1 MYKFL
6 RCFAILGLLTC
17 QPAVS
22 AQTPLGTALT
32 YQGQLSDGGIPLD
45 GSADL
50 EFRVFDTPVGGTRLG
65 SVVAASNVAVTDGI
79 FTTQLDFGPDVFEG
93 QALWIEIR
101 VRSPHDPT
109 NLAPFETL
117 APRQAIT
124 AAPAAQTLAPGAVIE
139 GPPGGFLAGVVSVV
153 ATEPGIGIATFV
165 DPVSGVGILAATTD
179 LSKSAALVTD
189 KGAVYGTSSPGG
201 FAGYFEQ
208 GMSFFGGNVG
218 IGTLTPTVA
227 LDVVGDMGVSGQ
239 VDFLGP
245 VAVAGGLTIDSPIS
259 SPELPIS
266 VAANAP
272 ALTPI
277 LQLDNTADTMTAIE
291 FSTRFQRWQLGQN
304 RTLGTQDSFFL
315 HDVDADVT
323 RIRVP
328 SNNNGNIHFPS
339 NGLSIN
345 STHVVPLEVRRAD
358 NTLLFQVQQ
367 NGQIFAPLLAN
378 IGDQRNM
385 QYNEASGM
393 IGFDTSSRRYK
404 ENIMPLK
411 ADFARILLAEPHI
424 YTRKNG
430 DPNHWEIGY
439 MAEDL
444 EALGLTPLVEY
455 NGDGLPD
462 GVNYEKSV
470 LFLNEV
476 VKDQQAQIKSL
487 EARLSELELLLAS
500 PAQPAVR

>member
-1 MYKFL
+1 MCMFL
-6 RCFAILGLLTC
+6 RCFAIFGLLAC
-17 QPAVS
+17 QPTVS
-22 AQTPLGTALT
+22 AQTPLSTALT
-32 YQGQLSDGGIPLD
+32 YQGQLSDGGIPLN

-50 EFRVFDTPVGGTRLG
+50 EFRVFDAPVGGTRLG
-65 SVVAASNVAVTDGI
+65 PIVAATNVQVADGI

-109 NLAPFETL
+109 NLAPFDTL
-117 APRQAIT
+117 TPRQAIT

-165 DPVSGVGILAATTD
+165 DPVSGVGILAAATD
-179 LSKSAALVTD
+179 LSQSAALVTD
-189 KGAVYGTSSPGG
+189 KGAVYGTNLQGG

-208 GMSFFGGNVG
+208 GKSFFGGNVG

-227 LDVVGDMGVSGQ
+227 LDVAGDMGVSGQ
-239 VDFLGP
+239 ADFHGP
-245 VAVAGGLTIDSPIS
+245 VAFAGGLTIDSPIS
-259 SPELPIS
+259 SLELPIS
-266 VAANAP
+266 VAAAP
-272 ALTPI
+272 PPLTPI
-277 LQLDNTADTMTAIE
+277 LKIDNTANSMAAIE
-291 FSTRFQRWQLGQN
+291 FSTQLQRWQLGQQ
-304 RTLGTQDSFFL
+304 RTPNSSFSFFL

-323 RIRVP
+323 RILVP
-328 SNNNGNIHFPS
+328 ASNNKITFPY
-339 NGLSIN
+339 NGLQIN
-345 STHVVPLEVRRAD
+345 TTDVVPLRVSRAD
-358 NTLLFQVQQ
+358 GTTLFQVQQ

-385 QYNEASGM
+385 QYNEANGN

-404 ENIMPLK
+404 ENITPLRT
-411 ADFARILLAEPHI
+411 DFSRILLAEPYI
-424 YTRKNG
+424 YTRKGG
-430 DPNHWEIGY
+430 DANQWEIGY

-444 EALGLTPLVEY
+444 EAIGLTPLVEY

-476 VKDQQAQIKSL
+476 IKDQQAQIKSL
-487 EARLSELELLLAS
+487 EARLAEIELLLTS
-500 PAQPAVR
+500 PAQPAER